1 MRNANQFIT
10 VSLGRASP
18 LTGSLFSL
26 SFYSSM
32 FLQQLNVCVVELQ
45 SGAFFKKQ

>member
-26 SFYSSM
+26 ILFFHVPSAA
-32 FLQQLNVCVVELQ
+32 QCVCVELQ